1 MGIMETVLEI
11 PAEHEANVFLG
22 NLMLLQKR
30 LSAPFM

>member
-11 PAEHEANVFLG
+11 PASMKQMYSG